1 MLPVGPRWAIPIKTG
16 SSDAYA
22 LVSET
27 LSSFR
32 LSAHPPPLY
41 EAMLQAWFTKMSQS
55 TPQQFYTAGQ
65 ADPTIL
71 PDYAGFLNPLGF

>member
-1 MLPVGPRWAIPIKTG
+1 
-16 SSDAYA
+16 
-22 LVSET
+22 
-27 LSSFR
+27 
-32 LSAHPPPLY
+32 
-41 EAMLQAWFTKMSQS
+41 MLQAWFTKMSQF